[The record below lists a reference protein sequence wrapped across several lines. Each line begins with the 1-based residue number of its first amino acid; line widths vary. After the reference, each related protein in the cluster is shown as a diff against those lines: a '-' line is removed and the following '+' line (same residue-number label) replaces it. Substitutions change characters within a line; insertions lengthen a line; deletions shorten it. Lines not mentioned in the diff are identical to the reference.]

1 MAQCTGRPI
10 ALVVEDEPLVRMLAV
25 AAFLEGGF
33 VVFEAGHAAEALQ
46 ISDAK
51 RGIQLLFTDVNM
63 PGDMNGI
70 DLAEQLL
77 LGLPSLKVIITSALP
92 IQRPLDHLPVS
103 FIAKPYDIESV
114 CETARGL
121 FAA

>member
-1 MAQCTGRPI
+1 
-10 ALVVEDEPLVRMLAV
+10 
-25 AAFLEGGF
+25 
-33 VVFEAGHAAEALQ
+33 VFEAGHAAEALQ

-70 DLAEQLL
+70 DLAEHLL
-77 LGLPSLKVIITSALP
+77 ARLPSLKVIITSALP
-92 IQRPLDHLPVS
+92 IQRPLDHLLVS
-103 FIAKPYDIESV
+103 FVAKPYDIESV

>member
-1 MAQCTGRPI
+1 
-10 ALVVEDEPLVRMLAV
+10 MLAV

-51 RGIQLLFTDVNM
+51 RGIQLLFTD
-63 PGDMNGI
+63 DMNGI
-70 DLAEQLL
+70 DLAEHLL
-77 LGLPSLKVIITSALP
+77 VRLPSLKVIITSALP

>member
-46 ISDAK
+46 VVAAG
-51 RGIQLLFTDVNM
+51 RGIHLLFTDVNM
-63 PGDMNGI
+63 PGEMNGI
-70 DLAEQLL
+70 DLAEHLL
-77 LGLPSLKVIITSALP
+77 QGLPSLKVIITSALP

-103 FIAKPYDIESV
+103 FVAKPYDIQCV

-121 FAA
+121 LAA